1 MSTIGYYDPENFK
14 KVYHAQPRT
23 TIETLFYGNNV
34 HHVQDLHEAY
44 NLAKNSPGTIELT
57 GMPIYKPEEQ
67 GLPMDANVLLFNDGG
82 IFGRTAAARR
92 IVGYPDVDVAKYC
105 KIIREAV
112 YNMRYRKL
120 YEADAYVGL
129 DEDFMTAA
137 HIILP
142 EGYENNLY
150 NWMINFQYA
159 NEAYK
164 PRYEASR
171 PVSDHD
177 GDIFFVADPDWPHGD
192 PELQKQFPLGIAFF
206 SPEENCAIV
215 LGLRYFG
222 EL

>member
-34 HHVQDLHEAY
+34 HHVLDLKEAY
-44 NLAKNSPGTIELT
+44 TLAKNSPGTIELT
-57 GMPIYKPEEQ
+57 GMPVYKPTEQ
-67 GLPMDANVLLFNDGG
+67 ELPQNANVLLFNDGA

-112 YNMRYRKL
+112 FNMRYKKL
-120 YEADAYVGL
+120 YQADAYVGL

-137 HIILP
+137 HIIIP

-164 PRYEASR
+164 PRYEKSR
-171 PVSDHD
+171 RISDHD
-177 GDIFFVADPDWPHGD
+177 GDIFFVADPDWSHPD
-192 PELQKQFPLGIAFF
+192 FPLGLAFF
-206 SPEENCAIV
+206 SP
-215 LGLRYFG
+215 
-222 EL
+222 